1 MNRYAH
7 IVGTGSFAPEKVLD
21 NKFFNEL
28 LGEDVDEW
36 LTSNLAIKQRHIC
49 SEKESTADLAIE
61 ASRRALKK
69 ANLRPEE
76 LDLILLA
83 TDTPEYISPAS
94 SAVVQYKLGAKNAAN
109 FDMNCACAGFVTALD
124 TAAKYIMSDPAYH
137 NVLVIGA
144 YAMSKYIDWRDK
156 YTCTIFADGAGAVVL
171 QATDSSGGF
180 LGSKLIADG
189 QYHDYMG
196 IYVGGTHMPVTK
208 ENIEEGLHYVRFVK
222 KFPPD
227 TNSRHWPMLVREV
240 AGKVGVAVKDIDFI
254 IFTQININT
263 IREVMEELQLPIER
277 THCIMDRYGYTGSA
291 CIPMA
296 LDEAVQQNKI
306 KKGDL
311 LALVGSGGGFS
322 MACDF
327 IRWG

>member
-1 MNRYAH
+1 MNRFAH
-7 IVGTGSFAPEKVLD
+7 IAGTGSFAPEKVLD
-21 NKFFNEL
+21 NAYFNEL
-28 LGEDVDEW
+28 LGQNVDEW
-36 LTSNLAIKQRHIC
+36 LTTNLGIKQRHIC

-61 ASRRALKK
+61 ASRRALDK
-69 ANLRPEE
+69 ANVRPEE

-109 FDMNCACAGFVTALD
+109 FDINCACAGFVTALD
-124 TAAKYIMSDPAYH
+124 TGAKYIMSDPAYE

-144 YAMSKYIDWRDK
+144 YAMSKYIDWSDK
-156 YTCTIFADGAGAVVL
+156 YTCTIFADGAGAAIL
-171 QATDSSGGF
+171 QASETPGGF

-189 QYHDYMG
+189 QYHDFMG
-196 IYVGGTHMPVTK
+196 IYAGGTQMPLTK
-208 ENIEEGLHYVRFVK
+208 DNIEEGHGYVRFVK

-227 TNSRHWPMLVREV
+227 TNSRHWPRLVRDL
-240 AGKVGVAVKDIDFI
+240 AKKVGVEVSDIDFI

-263 IREVMEELQLPIER
+263 IREVMHELELPMER

-296 LDEAVQQNKI
+296 LDEAVQQK
-306 KKGDL
+306 KLRKGDL
-311 LALVGSGGGFS
+311 LVLVGSGGGFS

-327 IRWG
+327 LRWG